1 MLQLVKS
8 SHQTQL
14 EKQNP
19 PPHPQEKKKQEGP
32 FTPPSREV
40 VIGNVLGSTL
50 GTWGTF
56 WGT

>member
-19 PPHPQEKKKQEGP
+19 PHITRKKRKKKTGGL
-32 FTPPSREV
+32 FTPPSRA
-40 VIGNVLGSTL
+40 VLL
-50 GTWGTF
+50 GMS
-56 WGT
+56 